1 MQRETSQQLRT
12 IITSAAHNTPPL
24 SGCAEESVT
33 AAGDSSAVS
42 PSASGSHDLALDA
55 GGASSWW
62 VAECVSSGVTR
73 VHSCMGWLS
82 LACAIQVWAIQ
93 AAFGTPPGCCAEIGV
108 CSQDVFMARHALDLA
123 GGLSCMQR

>member
-24 SGCAEESVT
+24 GGCAKESVT

-42 PSASGSHDLALDA
+42 PSASGSRDLALDA

-73 VHSCMGWLS
+73 VQFLHG
-82 LACAIQVWAIQ
+82 LAFAGLCHPSV
-93 AAFGTPPGCCAEIGV
+93 GRPSGV
-108 CSQDVFMARHALDLA
+108 RDPSGAL
-123 GGLSCMQR
+123 R